1 VEGDCFIRRDGA
13 VYVLDTER
21 HAPARGYFESLRRK
35 INDIRI
41 QMATNGKERAKEE
54 DEVIEEDVA
63 ALRGGLDRT
72 EVSLKT
78 LDILGEKLPR
88 DSGNRKTLEQ
98 LKETIESLRKRVAH
112 IEVLIRARC
121 QRFTR
126 PQPFTNRTG

>member
-21 HAPARGYFESLRRK
+21 HAPAEANFESLRRK

-41 QMATNGKERAKEE
+41 QNGTNGKERAKEE
-54 DEVIEEDVA
+54 DEVMRKMVA

-78 LDILGEKLPR
+78 LDILGEKLHVTVVI
-88 DSGNRKTLEQ
+88 GK
-98 LKETIESLRKRVAH
+98 KR
-112 IEVLIRARC
+112 
-121 QRFTR
+121 
-126 PQPFTNRTG
+126 